1 MLNSLDHDADSTHL
15 ADAAILKRSSE
26 NESRLAIEFRSGAF
40 WQLENRAYVWVL
52 QGRNLPFI
60 QATT

>member
-40 WQLENRAYVWVL
+40 
-52 QGRNLPFI
+52 
-60 QATT
+60 